1 MQSYGLCLTGQDRRG
16 TGSPWVK
23 PPRPELSALRD
34 LTGMRIEE
42 NLKAWNDDCRWPK
55 EGDEWSE
62 RWGSSTAQW
71 YCTLLP
77 RIYEF
82 LPTGT
87 ILEIAPGHG
96 RWTQFLKALCK
107 RLIVVD
113 LSPNCIE
120 ACKKRFS
127 SDGHIIYHVN
137 DGTSLE
143 MIPDRSVDFV
153 FTFDSLVHAEA
164 DVIRQYLI
172 EISRKLTTNGGG
184 FIHHSALGDF
194 PWLIWFIKGSKRLR
208 LYQHSAF
215 IQRQEHWRAYS
226 MTASLFR
233 TFCREAALSCT
244 RQELVNWDGT
254 RFCIDCLSTFKRRD
268 SESGDECVV
277 VRNPNFML
285 EAERASCLSKVYA

>member
-1 MQSYGLCLTGQDRRG
+1 MPSVKENVTAWDRDF
-16 TGSPWVK
+16 SW
-23 PPRPELSALRD
+23 PE
-34 LTGMRIEE
+34 
-42 NLKAWNDDCRWPK
+42 
-55 EGDEWSE
+55 EGEIWSE

-77 RIYEF
+77 RIHEF

-127 SDGHIIYHVN
+127 SDRHIIYHVN

-172 EISRKLTTNGGG
+172 AISGKLTDRGGG
-184 FIHHSALGDF
+184 FIHHSTLGDF
-194 PWLIWFIKGSKRLR
+194 PWLIWLIRWSKRLR
-208 LYQHSAF
+208 LYHRSTF
-215 IQRQEHWRAYS
+215 IQQQEHWRAYS
-226 MTASLFR
+226 MTAALFR
-233 TFCREAALSCT
+233 TFCGEAGLSCT
-244 RQELVNWDGT
+244 RQELVNWVGT
-254 RFCIDCLSTFKRRD
+254 RFCIDCLSTFKKRD
-268 SESGDECVV
+268 SESGDKCVV
-277 VRNPNFML
+277 VRNPNLML
-285 EAERASCLSKVYA
+285 EADRALWLSKVYE